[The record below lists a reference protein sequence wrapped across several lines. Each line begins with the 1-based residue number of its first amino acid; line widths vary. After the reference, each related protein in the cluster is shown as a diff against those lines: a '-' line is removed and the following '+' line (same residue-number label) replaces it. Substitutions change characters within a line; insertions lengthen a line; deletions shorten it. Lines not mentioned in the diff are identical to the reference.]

1 MSDDEPK
8 DESTGDSE
16 QQSDQE
22 PAESDQPSAQSDAAP
37 VDGDQSPEQSDG
49 QPAEQADQS
58 EQQPEEQPT
67 DSDQLAEQTEGKPA
81 DSDQPVEQP
90 QEQPTET
97 DQPLAQS
104 EGQLAES
111 DQSAPAAD
119 TDNVLAFAGG
129 EASPGGGA
137 GGAGGGS
144 GSSKTTKVQVI
155 AIFMTNAAGSSFKKG
170 SISMKVFDG
179 AKGNL
184 LWRLGSMDQQ
194 QKLTYQDAALKSNI
208 IHSGTLPVSPGDN
221 VKVELLV
228 RLFGPDHEL
237 LPETIPQVDFGTAAV
252 FKVPADGTLTVAG
265 DVERT
270 NKEFT
275 VDAKDESSARDA
287 ARRMLASKEEMQLA
301 MVESALDVGA
311 GRFTVDFWI
320 PTKRIRIVQPKPLE
334 VIY

>member
-1 MSDDEPK
+1 MTDEEPN
-8 DESTGDSE
+8 EQSSEDSE
-16 QQSDQE
+16 QSDEKSADASEQSAEESNIGEQSTERSDEQPTGSDQAVEPSEEKPPDSGQPSGQSDEQ
-22 PAESDQPSAQSDAAP
+22 PAESDQP
-37 VDGDQSPEQSDG
+37 
-49 QPAEQADQS
+49 AEQAK
-58 EQQPEEQPT
+58 EQP
-67 DSDQLAEQTEGKPA
+67 S
-81 DSDQPVEQP
+81 DSDQPAEP
-90 QEQPTET
+90 
-97 DQPLAQS
+97 S

-137 GGAGGGS
+137 GGAAGGS
-144 GSSKTTKVQVI
+144 GSSKTTKGQVI
-155 AIFMTNAAGSSFKKG
+155 AIFMTNSAGSSFKRG

-194 QKLTYQDAALKSNI
+194 QKLTYQDAVLKSNI

-228 RLFGPDHEL
+228 RMFEQEHTLI
-237 LPETIPQVDFGTAAV
+237 PEIPQVDFGTAAV
-252 FKVPADGTLTVAG
+252 FKVPADGTLTVAA

-275 VDAKDESSARDA
+275 VGAKDEGSATDA

-301 MVESALDVGA
+301 MFESAVEVET
-311 GRFTVDFWI
+311 GRFIVDFWI